1 MPSVLDLQFDGR
13 LTDIAVQYKNPQY
26 IADMVLPP
34 RRTPTKKVTYKKYD
48 KNSRF
53 TVPPSLVGPKGWP
66 NEVEWSTTD
75 DTATCLDYGYQEF
88 LSQEEIDNAQTPITA
103 QADTVEFVANLLML
117 DREIRTAAAVFDA
130 ANYDAANEVDIA
142 GAWNTL
148 SSSTVLTDIE
158 TGIDACFMPPNVLV
172 MGIATWRKASRSA
185 ELLAAVKG
193 TLAPQTI
200 TTGGP
205 GKMPSVT
212 SQELA
217 SYLGLDAVLIGTARK
232 NTAVAGQ
239 TATFARVWADIVGAT
254 TNRGAAAL
262 LRVTGPGIGLKDV
275 TSFAAF
281 DWKGRQVMTSETDR
295 GAFGGQNIRVVEST
309 VIKTVSTDVGYLLK
323 DCLVT

>member
-117 DREIRTAAAVFDA
+117 DREIRTAAAVFDG
-130 ANYDAANEVDIA
+130 ANYDAANEVDVA
-142 GAWNTL
+142 GAWATL
-148 SSSTVLTDIE
+148 STSTVLTQLE
-158 TGIDACFMPPNVLV
+158 VGIDACFMPPNVLV

-193 TLAPQTI
+193 TNAPQTI
-200 TTGGP
+200 TAGP
-205 GKMPSVT
+205 NGKMPSVT
-212 SQELA
+212 STELA
-217 SYLGLDAVLIGTARK
+217 MYLGLDAVLIGTARK

-239 TATFARVWADIVGAT
+239 TATFARVWDGPNAT
-254 TNRGAAAL
+254 KGGAAL

-275 TSFAAF
+275 TSLAAF

-295 GAFGGQNIRVVEST
+295 GAFGGQNVRVVEST
-309 VIKTVSTDVGYLLK
+309 VIKAISTDVGYLFT